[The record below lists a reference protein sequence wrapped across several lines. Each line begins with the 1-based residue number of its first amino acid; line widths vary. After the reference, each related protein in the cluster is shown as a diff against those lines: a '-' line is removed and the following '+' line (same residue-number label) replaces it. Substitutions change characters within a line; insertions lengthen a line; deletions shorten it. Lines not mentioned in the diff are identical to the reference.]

1 MDTAIGTC
9 RSHKL
14 GTSFHR
20 TFALSRDSLSQVLR
34 VAVRHDGLTSDLL
47 RQETSLGTVQVEAVP
62 RYAYATGLLSSANQP
77 LSFGRLVMERDPAM
91 SLPATQWLLH
101 YHLSAPHR
109 GGPVFWKHLVVGCL
123 TPSSV
128 VTAADLAGEVR
139 RCLAGTTKHQV
150 GDSTLRGAATA
161 FIGTYTKP
169 EALGNLGLLRSS
181 ERGAYEVCEPD
192 DIPVEV
198 FAYAVCDYWEG
209 VLGGANT
216 VDLAELTARSDLPA
230 LLMLSTAATNR
241 LLRTGQRMGLFEVQR
256 SVAPYQVMRAW
267 RSPAQALGAL
277 YGT

>member
-1 MDTAIGTC
+1 
-9 RSHKL
+9 
-14 GTSFHR
+14 
-20 TFALSRDSLSQVLR
+20 
-34 VAVRHDGLTSDLL
+34 
-47 RQETSLGTVQVEAVP
+47 
-62 RYAYATGLLSSANQP
+62 
-77 LSFGRLVMERDPAM
+77 
-91 SLPATQWLLH
+91 
-101 YHLSAPHR
+101 
-109 GGPVFWKHLVVGCL
+109 
-123 TPSSV
+123 
-128 VTAADLAGEVR
+128 
-139 RCLAGTTKHQV
+139 
-150 GDSTLRGAATA
+150 LRGAATA